1 MKYLGVDFGLRK
13 IGLAI
18 SEGVIATPFKVIYV
32 NSQKDAILKI
42 SEVIQKESINKIIV
56 GVPESG
62 VRSIILKVVKKLK
75 DKFKVEI
82 VEEHLSSKN
91 AQSTMVNLG
100 IGKKKRMEEDAYS
113 AAIILQDYLDN
124 KI

>member
-1 MKYLGVDFGLRK
+1 MRYLGIDFGLRK

-32 NSQKDAILKI
+32 NSQEDAISKI
-42 SEVIQKESINKIIV
+42 LEVAQKENINKIIL

-62 VRSIILKVVKKLK
+62 IRVTILKVVKKLK
-75 DKFKVEI
+75 EKYELDL

-91 AQSTMVNLG
+91 AKSTMMNLG
-100 IGKKKRMEEDAYS
+100 IGKKERMEEDAYS
-113 AAIILQDYLDN
+113 AAIILQDFLER
-124 KI
+124 